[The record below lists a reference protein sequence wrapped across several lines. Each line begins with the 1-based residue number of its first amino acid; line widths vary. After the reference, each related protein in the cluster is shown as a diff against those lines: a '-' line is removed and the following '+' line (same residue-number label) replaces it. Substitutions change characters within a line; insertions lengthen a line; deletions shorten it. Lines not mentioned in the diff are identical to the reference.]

1 MTRILIVRLGAL
13 GDIIHALPAA
23 TAIRKALPDAVLGWM
38 VEERWSE
45 LLTARGEKPS
55 PLATGSQK
63 PVVNLVHTVDTMRWR
78 KKFFRATT
86 AREIAGDLGR
96 LRQTHYDLALDFQ
109 GNMKSALFATLSRAR
124 VTAGFH
130 NPRERGARWFYSRR
144 FARSGEHVIEQNLSL
159 ADEALRPWLQEKRL
173 ETTAPLLPCDPAA
186 ESWACAEIKK
196 LGIASFAIMNPG
208 AGWGGKQWPAERFGE
223 VARALAVHNVKT
235 LVNSGPGEEAL
246 AAAVV
251 EASAGHASSIV
262 CTLGQLIALVRR
274 ARLLIGGD
282 TGPLHL
288 AAALGIPVVGIYG
301 PTDPA
306 RTGPVGSPA
315 IALRHAESETTFSH
329 HAAPDQGLLQ
339 ISTEEV
345 ISAARYLLGNARG

>member
-23 TAIRKALPDAVLGWM
+23 TAIRKALPDAELGWM

-55 PLATGSQK
+55 PSGTSPQK
-63 PVVNLVHTVDTMRWR
+63 PVVNLVHTVDTLRWR
-78 KKFFRATT
+78 KSWFRAATT
-86 AREIAGDLGR
+86 KEITGDLKR

-109 GNMKSALFATLSRAR
+109 GNMKSAVFASMSRASAI
-124 VTAGFH
+124 AGFRD
-130 NPRERGARWFYSRR
+130 PRERGARWFYSRKFPR
-144 FARSGEHVIEQNLSL
+144 VGEHVIEQNFSL
-159 ADEALRPWLQEKRL
+159 AEEALRPWLGERHL
-173 ETTAPLLPCDPAA
+173 ERTAPLLPRDPGA
-186 ESWACAEIKK
+186 ELWACDQIKR
-196 LGIASFAIMNPG
+196 LGIASFAIVNPG
-208 AGWGGKQWPAERFGE
+208 AGWGGKQWPVERFGE
-223 VARALAVHNVKT
+223 VAKALALHNVKT
-235 LVNSGPGEEAL
+235 LVNTGPGEEVL

-251 EASAGHASSIV
+251 EASGGQASSIV
-262 CTLGQLIALVRR
+262 CTVGQLIALVRR
-274 ARLLIGGD
+274 SRLLIGGD

-306 RTGPVGSPA
+306 RTGPLGSRA
-315 IALRHAESETTFSH
+315 VALRHPESETTFSH
-329 HAAPDQGLLQ
+329 HSAPHEGLLQ
-339 ISTEEV
+339 ITTEEV

>member
-13 GDIIHALPAA
+13 GDILHALPAA
-23 TAIRKALPDAVLGWM
+23 TAIRNALPDAVLGWM

-45 LLTARGEKPS
+45 LLTASGEKALPCVTS
-55 PLATGSQK
+55 PQK
-63 PVVNLVHTVDTMRWR
+63 PVVNLVHTVDTVRWR
-78 KKFFRATT
+78 KKLFRAAT

-109 GNMKSALFATLSRAR
+109 GNMKSAVFASMSRAR
-124 VTAGFH
+124 AIAGFRD
-130 NPRERGARWFYSRR
+130 PRERGARWFYSLK

-159 ADEALRPWLQEKRL
+159 AEQALRPWLGERPLDK
-173 ETTAPLLPCDPAA
+173 TAPLLTCDPAA
-186 ESWACAEIKK
+186 ESWACNEIKR
-196 LGIASFAIMNPG
+196 LGIASFAVMNPG
-208 AGWGGKQWPAERFGE
+208 AGWGGKQWPAERFAA
-223 VARALAVHNVKT
+223 VAKALAIHNVKT
-235 LVNSGPGEEAL
+235 LVNTGPGEEAL
-246 AAAVV
+246 TAAVV
-251 EASAGHASSIV
+251 EASGGHAISIV

-306 RTGPVGSPA
+306 RTGPLGSKA
-315 IALRHAESETTFSH
+315 VVLRHPESETTFSH
-329 HAAPDQGLLQ
+329 HAAPDEGLLK
-339 ISTEEV
+339 ITADEV
-345 ISAARYLLGNARG
+345 ISAARYLLGNARA